1 MTKIKIKNLVI
12 GIVFHQKRE
21 NEEIE
26 ILREIYLSPRER
38 DSTHELYIGIVWF
51 LESIRERENFH
62 KEFHFLLFGANSL
75 CFCSFL

>member
-26 ILREIYLSPRER
+26 ILREIYLSPTER
-38 DSTHELYIGIVWF
+38 DSTH
-51 LESIRERENFH
+51 
-62 KEFHFLLFGANSL
+62 
-75 CFCSFL
+75 

>member
-38 DSTHELYIGIVWF
+38 DSTHKLYIGIVWF